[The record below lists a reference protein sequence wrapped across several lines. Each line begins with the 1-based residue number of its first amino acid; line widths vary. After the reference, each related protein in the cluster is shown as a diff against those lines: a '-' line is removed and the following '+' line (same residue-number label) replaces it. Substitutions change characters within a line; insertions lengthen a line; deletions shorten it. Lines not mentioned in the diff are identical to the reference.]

1 MVSRKKFARVDQR
14 ERDGDRD
21 HQAGPVSAEEPVG
34 DRVPRDEQ
42 HEGGDA
48 GQHAGEGDRRED
60 HAAPFPELV
69 VGVVVEAA
77 LRRGGESRIHE
88 GDPDRR
94 DHSREL
100 QQPELLGREE
110 ASVDRQRDHADR
122 LNRNAAQ
129 AVDECLLGDAD
140 DVAGLFGLSRV
151 GSPAFEIG
159 SHGYSVVR

>member
-1 MVSRKKFARVDQR
+1 MVSRKKFAALISGSDTAIAITR
-14 ERDGDRD
+14 
-21 HQAGPVSAEEPVG
+21 PV
-34 DRVPRDEQ
+34 
-42 HEGGDA
+42 
-48 GQHAGEGDRRED
+48 
-60 HAAPFPELV
+60 PFPSKSQFETESLATSSTRAAMPASTLVKAIAVKITLRRFPSLV

-94 DHSREL
+94 DHRREL

-122 LNRNAAQ
+122 LNRDAAQ
-129 AVDECLLGDAD
+129 AVDERLLGDAD